1 MSLIVDL
8 QNVTV
13 SYRENIAL
21 HDVSLEIEEGEFL
34 GLAGPNGA
42 GKTTLLT
49 AINGLG
55 RVLSGK
61 VRVFGQEL
69 NSKNVNEVRK
79 GIGYVPQIINID
91 PRMPISVREVVMIGR
106 YGRIGLLKKVGPRDK
121 KIVENLIDLVGLRH
135 LAKRPIG
142 HLSGG
147 EQQKVAIAR
156 ALAQEPKILLLDE
169 PTANLD
175 LPAQKGIMDLV
186 EKIYS
191 ERHLTILLVMHE
203 LTHLP
208 RGCKQMVLMKEGKI
222 LFSGKT
228 EDVLSEVIL
237 TELYGSP
244 LEVFKY
250 KESTIIHPRGF

>member
-55 RVLSGK
+55 RILSGK
-61 VRVFGQEL
+61 VRVFNQEL

-106 YGRIGLLKKVGPRDK
+106 YGRIGLLKKVGSRDRE
-121 KIVENLIDLVGLRH
+121 IVENLIDLVGLRH

-208 RGCKQMVLMKEGKI
+208 QGCKQMVLMKEGKI